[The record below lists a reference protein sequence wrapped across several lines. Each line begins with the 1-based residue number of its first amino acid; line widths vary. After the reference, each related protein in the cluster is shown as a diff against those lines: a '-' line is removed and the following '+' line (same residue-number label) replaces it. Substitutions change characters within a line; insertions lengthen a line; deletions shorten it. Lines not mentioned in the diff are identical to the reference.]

1 MFISTSSLVHTTY
14 SMQSLQS
21 WHCLSLHTVS
31 IHCSN
36 HFNLDTVYLYIISS
50 TNTLHTVCNHCIV
63 LIISIL
69 TLFISISSLVHT
81 HYIQYPIN
89 VLIISILTAL
99 FISISYLVQTHYRQY
114 AIIVLIITIL
124 TLFISAYSMQ
134 S

>member
-1 MFISTSSLVHTTY
+1 
-14 SMQSLQS
+14 MQSL
-21 WHCLSLHTVS
+21 
-31 IHCSN
+31 HCSN

-50 TNTLHTVCNHCIV
+50 THYIQYPIIV

-124 TLFISAYSMQ
+124 TLFISISSLVHTHYRQYAIIGRQYMYVCTQ
-134 S
+134 NLVYLYDEY